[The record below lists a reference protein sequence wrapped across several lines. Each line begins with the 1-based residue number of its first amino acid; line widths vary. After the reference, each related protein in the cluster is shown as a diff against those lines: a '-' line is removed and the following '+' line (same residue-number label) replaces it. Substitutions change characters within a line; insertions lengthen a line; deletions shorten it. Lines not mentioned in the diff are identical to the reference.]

1 MPKVERHGEIVRQW
15 RLLVALESASRGLTL
30 AHLGEAAA
38 DGVTER
44 TIRRDLEAL
53 TQAGFPI
60 ESERRDQKTWFR
72 LNRDAFRGVTAA
84 GFTLPELCALYFSRS
99 LLTALGGTPFHGS
112 LDSAFEKLADAL
124 PPQLWAFVD
133 RLPQAL
139 AAKGHLGQA
148 SAHPASHDL
157 VATLVTAALE
167 RRRLEMRYHSFSSGR
182 EKDYLVEPHRLAWA
196 HGALYLF
203 AFVPEYGE
211 MRTFAVARIRSAVAR
226 PEVFTAE
233 ATSDEVFPQSL
244 GAFSGAPELV
254 EIDFSPAAAPYVRE
268 RAWHPSQVVIDT
280 PDGGLRLQLTVT
292 VDPAL
297 LSWVLGF
304 GPEARVAGPAALA
317 GRVRA
322 AVAATMAAYGAPSV
336 DSRPLKP

>member
-30 AHLGEAAA
+30 PELREAAS
-38 DGVTER
+38 DPVTDR
-44 TIRRDLEAL
+44 TIRRDIEAL

-60 ESERRDQKTWFR
+60 ETARRDQKTRFS
-72 LNRDAFRGVTAA
+72 LNRDAFRGVAAA

-124 PPQLWAFVD
+124 PPALWAFVD

-148 SAHPASHDL
+148 SAHPVSQDL
-157 VATLVTAALE
+157 VATLVGAALD
-167 RRRLEMRYHSFSSGR
+167 RRRLEMRYHSFSSAR

-211 MRTFAVARIRSAVAR
+211 MRTFAVARIVSAVAR
-226 PEVFTAE
+226 AEPFTSEVG
-233 ATSDEVFPQSL
+233 SDEVFPQSL
-244 GAFSGAPELV
+244 GAFSGTSEHV
-254 EIDFSPAAAPYVRE
+254 EIDFAPTAARYIRE
-268 RAWHPSQVVIDT
+268 RAWHPSQVLIER
-280 PDGGLRLQLTVT
+280 PDGGVRLQLSVS

-297 LSWVLGF
+297 RAWVLGF
-304 GPEARVAGPAALA
+304 GPDARVRRPEHLAAL
-317 GRVRA
+317 VRA
-322 AVAATMAAYGAPSV
+322 AAAATLDAYARAE
-336 DSRPLKP
+336 SR

>member
-1 MPKVERHGEIVRQW
+1 MPKVERHSEIVRQW

-30 AHLGEAAA
+30 AQLGEAAA

-60 ESERRDQKTWFR
+60 ESERRDQKTLFR

-99 LLTALGGTPFHGS
+99 LLTALGGTPFHDS
-112 LDSAFEKLADAL
+112 LNSAFEKLSDAL
-124 PPQLWAFVD
+124 PPMLWEFVD

-148 SAHPASHDL
+148 STHPVSHDL
-157 VATLVTAALE
+157 VATLVGAALD
-167 RRRLEMRYHSFSSGR
+167 RRRLDMRYHSFSSGR

-211 MRTFAVARIRSAVAR
+211 MRTFAVPRILSAVAR
-226 PEVFTAE
+226 ADGFTLE
-233 ATSDEVFPQSL
+233 AAGGEVFPQSL
-244 GAFSGAPELV
+244 GAFSGASERV
-254 EIDFSPAAAPYVRE
+254 EIDFSPRAAPYIRE
-268 RAWHPSQVVIDT
+268 RTWHPSQVLT
-280 PDGGLRLQLTVT
+280 EQPEGGVRLELHVS

-297 LSWVLGF
+297 RSWVMGF
-304 GPEARVAGPAALA
+304 GPDAL
-317 GRVRA
+317 VRA
-322 AVAATMAAYGAPSV
+322 PEHLASLVRDAAAATLAAYATAPS
-336 DSRPLKP
+336 R

>member
-1 MPKVERHGEIVRQW
+1 MPRIERHGEIVRQW

-30 AHLGEAAA
+30 AQLGEAAA

-99 LLTALGGTPFHGS
+99 LLTALGGTPFHDS

-124 PPQLWAFVD
+124 PPALWDFVD

-148 SAHPASHDL
+148 SAHPVSHEL
-157 VATLVTAALE
+157 VATLVGAALD
-167 RRRLEMRYHSFSSGR
+167 RRRLDMRYHSFSSGR
-182 EKDYLVEPHRLAWA
+182 EKDYVVEPHRLAWA

-211 MRTFAVARIRSAVAR
+211 MRTFAVARILSAVAR
-226 PEVFTAE
+226 GDGFTAE
-233 ATSDEVFPQSL
+233 AVSGEVFPQSL
-244 GAFSGAPELV
+244 GAFSGASEPV
-254 EIDFSPAAAPYVRE
+254 EIDFSPAAAPYIRE
-268 RAWHPSQVVIDT
+268 RAWHPSQVIVDR
-280 PDGGLRLQLTVT
+280 PDGGVRLQLTVS

-297 LSWVLGF
+297 RAWILGF
-304 GPEARVAGPAALA
+304 GPDARVRTPARLAAL
-317 GRVRA
+317 VRDA
-322 AVAATMAAYGAPSV
+322 AAATLDAYASV
-336 DSRPLKP
+336 ESRQSQ